1 MIQMS
6 GLIDVHAHILPGVDD
21 GAKSMRETSEML
33 EMAWEQGIREII
45 ATPHYVCGGNRCSA
59 EEVREIVRQVQEE
72 ARAIDPEFY
81 IYSGNEVLYF
91 GSMTED
97 LREGRILTLGDSR
110 YVLVEFYDN
119 VSYREIF
126 QAVRQITMA
135 GYGMVIAHVER
146 YSCLREKGRLDELA
160 RAGAFLQMNY
170 GSLEEGV
177 LSADGRWCRRQ
188 AAEGRIH
195 LLGTDMHNMGR
206 RAPRAAAAASWLVRK
221 VGEEA
226 AWPLLA
232 DNAGSILAGQPL
244 EIG

>member
-1 MIQMS
+1 M
-6 GLIDVHAHILPGVDD
+6 
-21 GAKSMRETSEML
+21 
-33 EMAWEQGIREII
+33 
-45 ATPHYVCGGNRCSA
+45 
-59 EEVREIVRQVQEE
+59 RQVQEE

-146 YSCLREKGRLDELA
+146 YSCLREKDRLDELA

>member
-1 MIQMS
+1 
-6 GLIDVHAHILPGVDD
+6 
-21 GAKSMRETSEML
+21 ML

-160 RAGAFLQMNY
+160 RAGALLQMNY

>member
-21 GAKSMRETSEML
+21 GAKSMRETREML

-126 QAVRQITMA
+126 QAVRQITIA

-146 YSCLREKGRLDELA
+146 YPCLREKGRLDELI
-160 RAGAFLQMNY
+160 RTGALLQMNY
-170 GSLEEGV
+170 GSLEEGI

-195 LLGTDMHNMGR
+195 FLGTDMHNAGK

-226 AWPLLA
+226 AWTLLA
-232 DNAGSILAGQPL
+232 DNAGRILAGQL
-244 EIG
+244 LDMG